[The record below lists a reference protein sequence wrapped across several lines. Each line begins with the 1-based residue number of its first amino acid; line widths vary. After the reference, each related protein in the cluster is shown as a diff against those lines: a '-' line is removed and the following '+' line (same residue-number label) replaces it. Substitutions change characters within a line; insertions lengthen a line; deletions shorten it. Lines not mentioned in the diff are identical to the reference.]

1 MSDRHASPIGRS
13 WSAIEREVSPR
24 AEEFVETSEF
34 RRAVGILLG
43 VNAFARRR
51 AAAAAGGVWH
61 LLNLPTGSDVARLR
75 RQVGAL
81 DREIRRL
88 SLQLESQQ
96 AASNTANA
104 ATTIDTEANHSA
116 DAPTTARAPRR
127 SSQPSRPRR
136 SQDTR

>member
-1 MSDRHASPIGRS
+1 MTDRQASPIGRS
-13 WSAIEREVSPR
+13 WSAIERELSPR
-24 AEEFVETSEF
+24 AEKLVETSEF
-34 RRAVGILLG
+34 RRAVGILVG

-88 SLQLESQQ
+88 SLELERQQ
-96 AASNTANA
+96 AASNI
-104 ATTIDTEANHSA
+104 ATTVDTEAEHSP
-116 DAPTTARAPRR
+116 DAPTTARVPRR
-127 SSQPSRPRR
+127 SGQSSRPRR
-136 SQDTR
+136 S

>member
-1 MSDRHASPIGRS
+1 MSDRHASAIGRS
-13 WSAIEREVSPR
+13 WSAIERELSPR

-61 LLNLPTGSDVARLR
+61 LLNLPTGRDVARLR
-75 RQVGAL
+75 RQVGEL

-88 SLQLESQQ
+88 SLQLERQQ
-96 AASNTANA
+96 TASNS
-104 ATTIDTEANHSA
+104 ATTVDTEAEHSA

-136 SQDTR
+136 NQDTR

>member
-1 MSDRHASPIGRS
+1 MSHRPTSPIGRS
-13 WSAIEREVSPR
+13 WNAIEREFSPR
-24 AEEFVETSEF
+24 AENVVESSEF

-61 LLNLPTGSDVARLR
+61 LLNLPTGSDVARLH
-75 RQVGAL
+75 RQIGAL

-88 SLQLESQQ
+88 SLQLERQQ
-96 AASNTANA
+96 AASDT
-104 ATTIDTEANHSA
+104 ATTVDTEAEHSA
-116 DAPTTARAPRR
+116 DAPTAARAPRR
-127 SSQPSRPRR
+127 SGQPSRPRR